1 MSETTNSPAVP
12 TVASWPSGQVPGLAR
27 VGGCRSGRTVF
38 MTGVTSTQAPSHG
51 ASARPALKAGTDAAA
66 APAQPRGQGATPSV
80 PLVPHSRMSGWP
92 MRDFLELGALPGA
105 VPCARLHARH
115 IMQEWALAPLTDAIE
130 LLVAE
135 LLTNA
140 IRASRAYDQDSPVR
154 LWLLSDRT
162 SVLILAWD
170 ANPQPPA
177 SRRPGADDEN
187 GRGLLLVEAV
197 SADWA
202 WYIPGVGTG
211 TASIAGKTVWSLVQ

>member
-1 MSETTNSPAVP
+1 
-12 TVASWPSGQVPGLAR
+12 
-27 VGGCRSGRTVF
+27 
-38 MTGVTSTQAPSHG
+38 MTGRASTQATSHE
-51 ASARPALKAGTDAAA
+51 ASGLLACKGGTGAAA
-66 APAQPRGQGATPSV
+66 FPAQSRGQRAAPPPV
-80 PLVPHSRMSGWP
+80 PLAQHSRMSDWP

-115 IMQEWALAPLTDAIE
+115 ILREWALAPLTDAIE

-140 IRASRAYDQDSPVR
+140 ISASRAYDPDSPVR

-162 SVLILAWD
+162 RVLILAWD
-170 ANPQPPA
+170 PSPQPPA

-197 SADWA
+197 SADWGWHVSA
-202 WYIPGVGTG
+202 VTTG
-211 TASIAGKTVWSLVQ
+211 TADSTGKTVWALVQ

>member
-1 MSETTNSPAVP
+1 
-12 TVASWPSGQVPGLAR
+12 
-27 VGGCRSGRTVF
+27 
-38 MTGVTSTQAPSHG
+38 MTGRASTHAPSHD
-51 ASARPALKAGTDAAA
+51 ASARPACKGGTGAAGAL
-66 APAQPRGQGATPSV
+66 AQPRSQGAPPPV
-80 PLVPHSRMSGWP
+80 PLTPDSRMSDWP

-177 SRRPGADDEN
+177 SRQPGADDEN

-197 SADWA
+197 SADWG
-202 WYIPGVGTG
+202 WYIPAVGTG
-211 TASIAGKTVWSLVQ
+211 TASSAGKTVWSLVQ